1 MDKLISINPDGIEF
15 PIPKESDYDTE
26 FTRVE
31 KLVSGAQ
38 KSGQEIVVVM
48 GIGFVGSVMAAIVA
62 DTVDK
67 NSNPSKFVIG
77 LDLPAKESYWKISMI
92 NNGQSPVKADDTLVS
107 QMKKFQIYIG
117 QNNKGQKFL

>member
-26 FTRVE
+26 FTRIE

-77 LDLPAKESYWKISMI
+77 LDLPTKESYWKISMI
-92 NNGQSPVKADDTLVS
+92 NNADVS
-107 QMKKFQIYIG
+107 LSTPPIG
-117 QNNKGQKFL
+117 GRRELQRSFTERTIMI